1 MFLRKFV
8 LFGRPELWRKGRM
21 RSWTAPPRRA
31 GAPDL
36 PLAAA
41 HPPDPDCGEAGMAL
55 EAVQAQAGH
64 ASIVCQDLPGVQNP
78 LLRGMYDHAAPC
90 ASRAEA
96 EVGAFSRTS

>member
-1 MFLRKFV
+1 
-8 LFGRPELWRKGRM
+8 
-21 RSWTAPPRRA
+21 
-31 GAPDL
+31 
-36 PLAAA
+36 
-41 HPPDPDCGEAGMAL
+41 MAL

-64 ASIVCQDLPGVQNP
+64 ASIVCQDLLPGVQNP